1 MKIGFRIPNL
11 NKRIAARTS
20 VKRMIRHNLGFKA
33 PRGWGWITDPKKA
46 AYNRVYNRTS
56 RGCMISLLY
65 LILIPAI
72 ILAYISGL
80 GSCSGDNTKAKKSV
94 YVSPSIDYKGK
105 FRKGYVRMPVS
116 TNKNAIKNQN
126 RSRYYYQTRGKY
138 RRKSKD

>member
-20 VKRMIRHNLGFKA
+20 VKRIIRHKLGFKA

-46 AYNRVYNRTS
+46 TYNRVYNRTS
-56 RGCMISLLY
+56 RGCIVSIFYFL
-65 LILIPAI
+65 LIPAI
-72 ILAYISGL
+72 IFAYISGL
-80 GSCSGDNTKAKKSV
+80 GSCSGDSTDTRKPV
-94 YVSPSIDYKGK
+94 YVSPSIDFKGK
-105 FRKGYVRMPVS
+105 YRKGYVRMPVS

-138 RRKSKD
+138 RRKSKN